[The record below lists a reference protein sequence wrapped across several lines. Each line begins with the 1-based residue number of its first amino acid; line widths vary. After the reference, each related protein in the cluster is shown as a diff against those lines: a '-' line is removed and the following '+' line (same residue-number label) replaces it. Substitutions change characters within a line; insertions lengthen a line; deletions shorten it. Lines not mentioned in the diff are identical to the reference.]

1 MHDPMVLEI
10 NPELDL
16 VLDRIVPVPVDYV
29 WMAWTTPEHLKKFF
43 VPRPWQIT
51 HCELDTRP
59 GGIFSTTMRSPEGEE
74 YPNSGC
80 FLEVIPNR
88 RLTWT
93 SALKPGFRPAR
104 SGRLPLHRH
113 PVALP
118 PGRKHPLP
126 GDRDAHP
133 HRRPRRARGDG
144 LRARLGNGRRPDGR
158 TLREVTPARRSVA

>member
-1 MHDPMVLEI
+1 MMHDPMVLEI

-51 HCELDTRP
+51 HCELDARP

-93 SALKPGFRPAR
+93 SALKPGFRPAPPDPAGFHFTAILSLYPQGESTR
-104 SGRLPLHRH
+104 YQAIAMHTRTEDR
-113 PVALP
+113 VAHEEMGFEHGWGTVVDQMVELY
-118 PGRKHPLP
+118 GK
-126 GDRDAHP
+126 
-133 HRRPRRARGDG
+133 
-144 LRARLGNGRRPDGR
+144 
-158 TLREVTPARRSVA
+158 